1 MTGAGWWLLVMLV
14 APGSDA
20 GEARRAACMR
30 RNEGAPVRYRGLVR
44 ALCADHRNLGGV
56 GASVAVGEGGALR
69 FVATAGERCAGGP
82 PVTAETGFRVGSL
95 TKLVTAALA
104 LTEVDAGRME
114 LDAAIV
120 TLLPELAAWDDRRAA
135 AITLRELL
143 THSAG
148 LADLHPWSAPG
159 DEWIDVLGERPLWT
173 SPGTL
178 WSYSNAG
185 YALVGAAIERSA
197 GDDYAALAWARVL
210 APLGLRHATLDVTR
224 ALRGDVACG
233 HLGRGAGVFTMDLA
247 EDLEIGAGGASWT
260 RPAGGMIASAGELV
274 TLALG
279 LGDPL
284 VSPLSAGAIAA
295 LLRPELATH
304 ERPGEFSALGLRA
317 RRLGDGSWLYIHSG
331 NTGDFAAELVLV
343 PARGF
348 ALALLGNTGDPLQA
362 TALVGVQE
370 LLGERVPLPLPAGPT
385 SDYAGVY
392 VAGDDAIAV
401 ELVGGSLTI
410 AGRGLQGRLTHAG
423 DHRFRAEGLRETL
436 TFVFMGPGPASYVRG
451 PAFVASRVQ
460 APRRK

>member
-1 MTGAGWWLLVMLV
+1 
-14 APGSDA
+14 
-20 GEARRAACMR
+20 
-30 RNEGAPVRYRGLVR
+30 
-44 ALCADHRNLGGV
+44 
-56 GASVAVGEGGALR
+56 
-69 FVATAGERCAGGP
+69 
-82 PVTAETGFRVGSL
+82 
-95 TKLVTAALA
+95 
-104 LTEVDAGRME
+104 
-114 LDAAIV
+114 
-120 TLLPELAAWDDRRAA
+120 
-135 AITLRELL
+135 
-143 THSAG
+143 
-148 LADLHPWSAPG
+148 
-159 DEWIDVLGERPLWT
+159 
-173 SPGTL
+173 
-178 WSYSNAG
+178 
-185 YALVGAAIERSA
+185 
-197 GDDYAALAWARVL
+197 
-210 APLGLRHATLDVTR
+210 
-224 ALRGDVACG
+224 
-233 HLGRGAGVFTMDLA
+233 MDLA
-247 EDLEIGAGGASWT
+247 EDLGIGAGGATWT

-284 VSPLSAGAIAA
+284 VSPLSAGAIEAL

-317 RRLGDGSWLYIHSG
+317 RRLGDGSWLYMHSG

-436 TFVFMGPGPASYVRG
+436 TFVFMGPGPASHLRG
-451 PAFVASRVQ
+451 PEFVAGRVQ